1 LRQPL
6 RSVRSRIDRQVG
18 PETAAGIEFGRRGS
32 SSLLLSLPTS
42 QRRDREVRPRTEQD
56 DAESRPVRVLP
67 RRDQCR
73 ARTRTSHGAQA
84 SRVEAGCA
92 LFPTFGRLCCFGIR
106 QLPTPRGCTVGG
118 TERSGGAGAFAMRL
132 WLRWIVAAIVF
143 ALVVVGATIWTTEK
157 FDAAKQARIA
167 AEDSDE
173 IVVDSIYSD
182 RIEGQYDP
190 DYDRSRYRTIAKS
203 FETDPI
209 FLDGYRAFSA
219 DDADLETIRTEVDG
233 LDVPTHVAILSNSE
247 LDDADGDADLL
258 AARIAAE
265 LSDERATVLVVGLLD
280 EGIGSTGANR
290 DLRSR
295 PRTDP
300 DKSASAVA
308 VDYVRALKSTEAEDA
323 TTVYSSKT
331 DDEGRPIVVNEDT
344 S

>member
-1 LRQPL
+1 
-6 RSVRSRIDRQVG
+6 
-18 PETAAGIEFGRRGS
+18 
-32 SSLLLSLPTS
+32 
-42 QRRDREVRPRTEQD
+42 
-56 DAESRPVRVLP
+56 
-67 RRDQCR
+67 
-73 ARTRTSHGAQA
+73 
-84 SRVEAGCA
+84 
-92 LFPTFGRLCCFGIR
+92 
-106 QLPTPRGCTVGG
+106 
-118 TERSGGAGAFAMRL
+118 MRL

-157 FDAAKQARIA
+157 FDAAKQARVA

-209 FLDGYRAFSA
+209 FLDGYRAFSV

-233 LDVPTHVAILSNSE
+233 LDVPIYVAFLSNSE

-344 S
+344 SEDPRTLAYPAGSAVGGVVLGLLVGGGLGIGGVLVKRRIREK